1 MTDRDTTTACPAAS
15 DAADLT
21 VYYDGACPLCRA
33 EIGIYRNTA
42 GADRLAFVD
51 VSADG
56 TQLPPG
62 LDRGTALSRF
72 HVADARGELQSGARA
87 FAQLW
92 MALPRWRWLGRI
104 VALPVVSTI
113 AEATYRVFLRVRPAL
128 QRVVRRRAT

>member
-1 MTDRDTTTACPAAS
+1 MERETSTACPAAS

-33 EIGIYRNTA
+33 EIGVYRNAT

-56 TQLPPG
+56 TELPPG
-62 LDRGTALSRF
+62 LDRGTALRRF

-87 FAQLW
+87 FAHLW
-92 MALPRWRWLGRI
+92 IALPRWRWLGRL

-113 AEATYRVFLRVRPAL
+113 AEVTYRLFLRVRPAL
-128 QRVVRRRAT
+128 QRVARRSAG